1 MNDLIMKYGDTASAL
16 YDGGWRAEDRDW
28 LIDEY
33 ELSEE
38 EADAICK
45 LLAYYA
51 QEEIED
57 EH

>member
-1 MNDLIMKYGDTASAL
+1 MESIEKIKLSYTAAAL

-45 LLAYYA
+45 MLAYYENEKSA
-51 QEEIED
+51 E
-57 EH
+57 